1 MWIHGGGTAVEE
13 EAKCIRSCCHYFFAV
28 HADRH
33 TLRNGISLVINMA
46 NAPKKKIGNEKKL
59 QIAWQNFPTRAQGIY
74 ILGTTAITRITINA
88 LIAFASL
95 FAKNKIIAR
104 IRFSEVKELG
114 KKWGAT
120 ALPEVHGGEKRM
132 ATGEWV
138 KQR

>member
-1 MWIHGGGTAVEE
+1 M
-13 EAKCIRSCCHYFFAV
+13 
-28 HADRH
+28 
-33 TLRNGISLVINMA
+33 
-46 NAPKKKIGNEKKL
+46 
-59 QIAWQNFPTRAQGIY
+59 
-74 ILGTTAITRITINA
+74 GTTAITRITINA

-114 KKWGAT
+114 KKWGAA

-138 KQR
+138 KQRLASFPRMNLPDYV